1 MPKASPS
8 LDDETVTSIAPPVPI
23 QKRPSKDDTIR
34 WTDRNLNTTFEAR
47 VNKVSKPNESS
58 GMFII
63 YLKPLE
69 RQMPLPVNYI
79 HSTVAYENLPPAIP
93 ELQKNP
99 ICPHR
104 LRLSSGGLPLSTK
117 KTNKKGTPPSKAPAS
132 STTKVPEN
140 VNFNIWDRVHF
151 PKF

>member
-1 MPKASPS
+1 MPKASLAS
-8 LDDETVTSIAPPVPI
+8 DKETVTATVSPVPI
-23 QKRPSKDDTIR
+23 QQRPRKGDVIR
-34 WTDRNLNTTFEAR
+34 WTDPSVNTLLEAR
-47 VNKVSKPNESS
+47 VNRVSESRKS
-58 GMFII
+58 NGMFII
-63 YLKPLE
+63 YLKSLG
-69 RQMPLPVNYI
+69 RQIPLPVNYI

-93 ELQKNP
+93 ELQRNP

-117 KTNKKGTPPSKAPAS
+117 KTNKKGTPPSKALAS

>member
-1 MPKASPS
+1 MLEASLS
-8 LDDETVTSIAPPVPI
+8 SNHEAFTATVSPVPI
-23 QKRPSKDDTIR
+23 QKRPSKDDIIR
-34 WTDRNLNTTFEAR
+34 WIDPNYNTPFEAR
-47 VNKVSKPNESS
+47 VNRISKPNESS

-63 YLKPLE
+63 YLESLG
-69 RQMPLPVNYI
+69 RQIPLPVNYI

-99 ICPHR
+99 ICLHR
-104 LRLSSGGLPLSTK
+104 LRLSSGGLPLYTK
-117 KTNKKGTPPSKAPAS
+117 KTNKKGTPPSKALAS

>member
-1 MPKASPS
+1 
-8 LDDETVTSIAPPVPI
+8 
-23 QKRPSKDDTIR
+23 
-34 WTDRNLNTTFEAR
+34 
-47 VNKVSKPNESS
+47 
-58 GMFII
+58 MFII

-79 HSTVAYENLPPAIP
+79 YSNVAYEILPPAIP
-93 ELQKNP
+93 ELP
-99 ICPHR
+99 
-104 LRLSSGGLPLSTK
+104 LSSGGLPSTK
-117 KTNKKGTPPSKAPAS
+117 KKKKKKGTPPSKALAS